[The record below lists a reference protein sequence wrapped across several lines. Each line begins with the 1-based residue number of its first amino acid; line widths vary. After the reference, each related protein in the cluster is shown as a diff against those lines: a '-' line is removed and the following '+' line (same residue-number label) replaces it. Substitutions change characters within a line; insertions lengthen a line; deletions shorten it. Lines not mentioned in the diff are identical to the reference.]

1 MNLSFFQLHS
11 IIIRFGDLKLDPMP
25 PRPQNM
31 TGDFKTIILSG
42 GSAQKVQK
50 TTEI

>member
-1 MNLSFFQLHS
+1 MNLSFFSTTLNNHP
-11 IIIRFGDLKLDPMP
+11 FGDLKLDPMP

-42 GSAQKVQK
+42 GSARKVQK